1 MDYYAIYSMYSDAM
15 SSGKLTLLEMFIDA
29 IKEHPVLAAFYIW
42 LLFRKPNKTV
52 STFIDRFI

>member
-15 SSGKLTLLEMFIDA
+15 GSGKLTLLEMFIDA

-42 LLFRKPNKTV
+42 LLFKKPNKTV
-52 STFIDRFI
+52 SAFIDRFI